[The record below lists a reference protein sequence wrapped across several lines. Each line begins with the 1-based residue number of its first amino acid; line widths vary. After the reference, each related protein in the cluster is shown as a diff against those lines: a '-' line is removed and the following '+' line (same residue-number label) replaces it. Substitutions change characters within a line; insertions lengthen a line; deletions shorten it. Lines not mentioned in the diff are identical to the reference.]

1 MRIGIIGTGKHGSRY
16 ANHIVR
22 DIEGLE
28 LTAISRRSSEG
39 SDQGT
44 KWDCSWYENW
54 QELVVD
60 DRVDAVIAVVPPVLN
75 PDIARACAEAGKPLL
90 IEKPLAV
97 SSHAARE
104 IIHLFAGRNLA
115 LTVGQTLRYNQ
126 VIRGLRD
133 YLPEIGPLY
142 SLSANQRL
150 EPSSLSWH
158 EDPLQAGAGVSF
170 HTAVHIFD
178 AIRFITGLEIRR
190 VMAVSRKHV
199 SSTLEDV
206 LAVLLEMDK
215 GVVGTIDCSKVGQ
228 ARTGRFEFIGEKGQ
242 LHGEQVHNIL
252 ERIHNMK
259 VERLETGEPANTIIH
274 LLQDWKAF
282 LAGQAANPI
291 PAEEGLAALRLC
303 EACLTS
309 SQTGSWVEVNE
320 MEKA

>member
-28 LTAISRRSSEG
+28 LTAISRRSLEG

-44 KWDCSWYENW
+44 KWDCSWYDNW

-104 IIHLFAGRNLA
+104 IMHLFAGRNLA

-126 VIRGLRD
+126 IIRGLRD
-133 YLPEIGPLY
+133 YLPEIGSLY

-215 GVVGTIDCSKVGQ
+215 DIVGTIDCSKVGH

-242 LHGEQVHNIL
+242 LHGDQVHNIL

-259 VERLETGEPANTIIH
+259 VERLETGEPANTIFH

-282 LAGQAANPI
+282 LAGQAANPV

-309 SQTGSWVEVNE
+309 SRTGNWVEVNE
-320 MEKA
+320 TEKA